1 MKSEIKLCPKC
12 NETYECRSALSRIDN
27 KTEICDVCAMAEAI
41 IIANSVI
48 ENKPIELYNDE
59 LTKEEM
65 LIRKDIK
72 KIMKS
77 I

>member
-1 MKSEIKLCPKC
+1 MKKCPKC
-12 NETYECRSALSRIDN
+12 KLEYERPSAISRLDN